1 MSKTFVNEITP
12 EQATLMKQD
21 LEEAGFTFSERPY
34 SLFFAQKKGLCVQ
47 AYTSGKLV
55 IQGKEMGE
63 FIEFYIEPMLG
74 NFSFTT
80 KNLTIDKTPHIGGDE
95 SGKGDFFGPLCIAAV
110 YTSSEAIEKLSEK
123 GVQDSKTLTDTRI
136 KKLKP
141 LITSLCTYEV
151 VIISPIKY
159 NALYEKFQNL
169 NTLLAWGHATAIEAV
184 IQKTG
189 NYPVL
194 VDKFA
199 SESVLESAVRK
210 KGLGIELTQKTKAE
224 SDIAVASASILARAA
239 FVESLEQLGKEMGIT
254 LPKGASKAVDEAAR
268 KIAHTQ
274 GKEALI
280 KCAKMHFKTADP
292 FR

>member
-1 MSKTFVNEITP
+1 MSKTFVSEISL
-12 EQATLMKQD
+12 EQAKLMKQD

-63 FIEFYIEPMLG
+63 FIEFYVEPMLG
-74 NFSFTT
+74 DFSFTT
-80 KNLTIDKTPHIGGDE
+80 KELTVDKTPHIGGDE

-110 YTSSEAIEKLSEK
+110 YASSEAIEKLSEK

-141 LITSLCTYEV
+141 LIMSLCTFEV
-151 VIISPIKY
+151 VTISPLKY

-169 NTLLAWGHATAIEAV
+169 NTLLAWGHAAAIGAV
-184 IQKTG
+184 IEKAG
-189 NYPVL
+189 NHPVL

-199 SESVLESAVRK
+199 SESVLERAVRQ
-210 KGLGIELTQKTKAE
+210 KGLDIKLTQKTKAE

-239 FVESLEQLGKEMGIT
+239 FIESLEHLSKEIGVV
-254 LPKGASKAVDEAAR
+254 LPKGASKAVNDAAR
-268 KIAHTQ
+268 RIADTQ
-274 GKEALI
+274 GKETLMR
-280 KCAKMHFKTADP
+280 CAKMHFKTADP
-292 FR
+292 YK